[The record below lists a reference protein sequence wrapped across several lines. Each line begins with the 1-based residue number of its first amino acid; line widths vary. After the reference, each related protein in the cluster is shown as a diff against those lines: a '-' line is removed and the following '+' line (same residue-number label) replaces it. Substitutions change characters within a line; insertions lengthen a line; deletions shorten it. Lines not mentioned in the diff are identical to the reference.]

1 MGDEGNGAV
10 APLGPTNRE
19 GCAMEIVRRIVDL
32 DGNLIT
38 RDMLNV
44 RVSSREEAEEYIRSH
59 VAKVFSLHGYNEE
72 YGYWWGRQDD
82 DNQVSRFTV
91 EL

>member
-1 MGDEGNGAV
+1 
-10 APLGPTNRE
+10 
-19 GCAMEIVRRIVDL
+19 MEIVRRIVDL

-38 RDMLNV
+38 RDTLNV